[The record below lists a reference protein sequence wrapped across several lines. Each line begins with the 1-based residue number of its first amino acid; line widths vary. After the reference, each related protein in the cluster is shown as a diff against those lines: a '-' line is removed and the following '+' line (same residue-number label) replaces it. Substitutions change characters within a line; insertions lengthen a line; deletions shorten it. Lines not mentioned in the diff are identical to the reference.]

1 MMYTALMVIQW
12 LVMITGLLAWVPVTI
27 MMNQQTGLLILIAA
41 LTALNGLR
49 LEAQTLTKEN

>member
-1 MMYTALMVIQW
+1 MYNTLMVIQW
-12 LVMITGLLAWVPVTI
+12 LVMVTGLLAWVPVTI

-49 LEAQTLTKEN
+49 QEAHVLTKEK